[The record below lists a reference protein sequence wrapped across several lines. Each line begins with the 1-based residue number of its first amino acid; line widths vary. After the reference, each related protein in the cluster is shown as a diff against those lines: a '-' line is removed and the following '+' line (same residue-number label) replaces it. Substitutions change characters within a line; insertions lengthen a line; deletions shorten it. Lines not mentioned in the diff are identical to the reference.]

1 LEDGHRIEDRI
12 TVFYSV
18 CGYILRPRN
27 NEKIIERRLIYL
39 DRKTKEQVVSELQV
53 KLKEANLGI
62 LTSFSKMNVEK
73 METLRKT
80 LRKSNAELK
89 VVKNTLLNIAAKD
102 TAFSILA
109 DHFKWPIAVVLSYK
123 DPVEPTK
130 ALIDFAKKN
139 PELEIKVGVLDGKLL
154 DKSDITSL
162 AELPSREVLL
172 GKLVSVMAAVP
183 TSLVTVL
190 SGVPRNFVQVLNAYC
205 DKKQAVN

>member
-1 LEDGHRIEDRI
+1 MDR
-12 TVFYSV
+12 
-18 CGYILRPRN
+18 R
-27 NEKIIERRLIYL
+27 
-39 DRKTKEQVVSELQV
+39 TKEQVVSELQV

-62 LTSFSKMNVEK
+62 LTSFSKINVEK
-73 METLRKT
+73 METLRRA

-172 GKLVSVMAAVP
+172 GRLVSVMAAVP

-205 DKKQAVN
+205 DKQQTTN

>member
-1 LEDGHRIEDRI
+1 
-12 TVFYSV
+12 
-18 CGYILRPRN
+18 
-27 NEKIIERRLIYL
+27 L
-39 DRKTKEQVVSELQV
+39 DRRTKEQIVSELQV
-53 KLKEANLGI
+53 KLKEANLGV

-73 METLRKT
+73 MEALRNV

-89 VVKNTLLNIAAKD
+89 VVKNTLLEIAAKE
-102 TAFSILA
+102 TAFSVLA
-109 DHFKWPIAVVLSYK
+109 DHFKWPIAIVLSYK

-139 PELEIKVGVLDGKLL
+139 PELEVKIGVLDGKILS
-154 DKSDITSL
+154 KSDLTSL

-190 SGVPRNFVQVLNAYC
+190 NGVQRDFVQVLNAYC
-205 DKKQAVN
+205 DKKATLN

>member
-1 LEDGHRIEDRI
+1 
-12 TVFYSV
+12 
-18 CGYILRPRN
+18 
-27 NEKIIERRLIYL
+27 L
-39 DRKTKEQVVSELQV
+39 DRRTKEQVVSELQV

-73 METLRKT
+73 MEALRKA

-172 GKLVSVMAAVP
+172 GRLVSVMAAVP

-205 DKKQAVN
+205 DKKQATN